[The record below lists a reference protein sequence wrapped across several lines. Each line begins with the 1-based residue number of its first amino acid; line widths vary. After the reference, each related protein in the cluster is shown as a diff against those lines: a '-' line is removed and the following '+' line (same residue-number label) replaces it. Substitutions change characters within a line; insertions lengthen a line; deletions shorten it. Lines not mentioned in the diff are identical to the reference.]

1 MVGQRARTRRN
12 VIGNGLVA
20 VVDGYGREPGR
31 FDNRS
36 DGESVKIGIPERY
49 LDGGSDGYGGGYL
62 PVRIRGEDIFSE
74 RLADGIAVFLYVD
87 CRLPPGDQCLYHI
100 CSLRK
105 V

>member
-1 MVGQRARTRRN
+1 MIGQRDRTRRN
-12 VIGNGLVA
+12 GIGNGLVA
-20 VVDGYGREPGR
+20 VVAGYGREPCGLGDR
-31 FDNRS
+31 T
-36 DGESVKIGIPERY
+36 DGEAGKIGIPERD
-49 LDGGSDGYGGGYL
+49 LDGGSDRYGGEYL

-87 CRLPPGDQCLYHI
+87 CRLPPGNQCLCHI

>member
-1 MVGQRARTRRN
+1 MVGQRGRTRRN
-12 VIGNGLVA
+12 SIGDGLVA

-31 FDNRS
+31 LDDRT
-36 DGESVKIGIPERY
+36 DGEAGKARIPERDF
-49 LDGGSDGYGGGYL
+49 DGGSDGYGGEDL
-62 PVRIRGEDIFSE
+62 PVRIRGEDIFSK

-87 CRLPPGDQCLYHI
+87 CRLATGNQCLCHI